1 MWAFP
6 HGSCSRLAGNELN
19 VTELIKSENSIL
31 CRQPDVAEQVHSR
44 PPADSLCKRLSL
56 GQFVP
61 SK

>member
-6 HGSCSRLAGNELN
+6 RGSCSRLAGNELN

-31 CRQPDVAEQVHSR
+31 CRQPDVAEQVHLR
-44 PPADSLCKRLSL
+44 PAADGLCKLLSL